1 MIIIIVFI
9 IFKYNNCIL
18 LQTLIFNV
26 VLEYDTKVV
35 VLFIIYF
42 V

>member
-1 MIIIIVFI
+1 MIIIVFI

-18 LQTLIFNV
+18 FLNIDFNV
-26 VLEYDTKVV
+26 VLDYDTKVV
-35 VLFIIYF
+35 VLIIYF